1 MLIYFFKL
9 FYIHIFVVSK
19 GINQNLIT
27 DYRPLKLKKM
37 ITSKTDSTTTHFFK
51 IDVKTYT
58 DFWNKLGSFVNSLS
72 EKPEVIY
79 VSKTIFN
86 SVSKNKK
93 VKVWGIKLES
103 NYSFKTKEVKVIVD
117 HK

>member
-1 MLIYFFKL
+1 
-9 FYIHIFVVSK
+9 
-19 GINQNLIT
+19 
-27 DYRPLKLKKM
+27 M

-51 IDVKTYT
+51 IDVDTYKS
-58 DFWNKLGSFVNSLS
+58 FWNELGSFVNSLS

-86 SVSKNKK
+86 SVSKGKK
-93 VKVWGIKLES
+93 IKVWGVNLES

-117 HK
+117 HN